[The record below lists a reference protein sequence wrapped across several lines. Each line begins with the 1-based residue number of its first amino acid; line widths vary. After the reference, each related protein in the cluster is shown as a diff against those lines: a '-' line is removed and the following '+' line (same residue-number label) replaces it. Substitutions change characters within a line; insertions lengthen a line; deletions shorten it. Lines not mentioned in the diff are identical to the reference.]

1 MIVLGARGVGLS
13 HGHWTKLFASLT
25 GLRNEQPK
33 CPFSTFK
40 TAQVDVDGNP
50 WPLDASGNPI
60 TK

>member
-1 MIVLGARGVGLS
+1 MIVLGARGVGMS
-13 HGHWTKLFASLT
+13 HGHWTKLLSRSLGSET
-25 GLRNEQPK
+25 SNQK
-33 CPFSTFK
+33 CPLSTFK